1 MELSLENFLEL
12 RKEIYNY
19 INNIKI
25 DKINILNEDCST
37 SKASYGWRS

>member
-1 MELSLENFLEL
+1 MQLSLENFLEL

-19 INNIKI
+19 INIKI
-25 DKINILNEDCST
+25 DKINILNEDCSA

>member
-19 INNIKI
+19 INIKI